1 MNFSVFILNISITRT
16 LTRRR
21 LLQLLGSLTVTSA
34 ATFLYSRLLEPHWV
48 DVESITLQIPRLPE
62 RLAGKRIVQIS
73 DIHLCEFMQPDQLL
87 TAVQI
92 VNRLQPHW
100 LFLTG
105 DYVGD
110 NAQDAEGLIE
120 PLRQLQVPAFA
131 SYGNHDYWSDLPT
144 VQNMLA
150 ATPVVT
156 LRNQAVELEAG
167 LWLGGIDDLWSGRP
181 DLAATLREIPPQAT
195 TLLLAHEPDFF
206 ARVVKQQAPVAV
218 QFSGHTHGGQIRL
231 PTIRPGKDGLYTY
244 APILPKYGHLYPIG
258 LRQVG
263 EHQVYTNRGLGLW
276 PVPYRLNCR
285 PEITLFTLQPASY

>member
-1 MNFSVFILNISITRT
+1 M
-16 LTRRR
+16 TRRR
-21 LLQLLGSLTVTSA
+21 LLQFLGGLTLAGA
-34 ATFLYSRLLEPHWV
+34 ATWLYSRRFEPQWVELEQ
-48 DVESITLQIPRLPE
+48 ITLRIPRLPE
-62 RLAGKRIVQIS
+62 RLAGKRLVQLS
-73 DIHLCEFMQPDQLL
+73 DIHLCEFMGPQQLL
-87 TAVQI
+87 AAVQQ
-92 VNRLQPHW
+92 VNHLRPDW

-120 PLRQLQVPAFA
+120 PLRQLQAPTYA

-150 ATPVVT
+150 AAPVIT
-156 LRNQAVELEAG
+156 LRNQAQPLAEG
-167 LWLGGIDDLWSGRP
+167 LWVAGIDDLWSGRP
-181 DLAATLREIPPQAT
+181 DLAATLRDIPPTAI

-206 ARVVKQQAPVAV
+206 ERVVQRQAPVAV

-231 PTIRPGKDGLYTY
+231 PTWRPGADGRRTY

-258 LRQVG
+258 LRQIG
-263 EHQVYTNRGLGLW
+263 AQQVYTNRGLGMW

-285 PEITLFTLQPASY
+285 PEITLFTLQPA